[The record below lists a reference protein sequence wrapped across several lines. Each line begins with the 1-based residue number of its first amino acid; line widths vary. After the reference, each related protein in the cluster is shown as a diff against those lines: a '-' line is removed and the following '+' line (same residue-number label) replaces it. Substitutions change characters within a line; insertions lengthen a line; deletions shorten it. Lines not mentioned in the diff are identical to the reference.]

1 MAEFSIVGTLMGM
14 LGVLCLNPQH
24 DVSTGATEGLH
35 YLFTVLVL
43 HRSEWRWPGGRSCG
57 DALTG
62 HTYGQRCPCQQS
74 RGRVPG
80 GGALSG
86 CVPSPLLIQRPL

>member
-43 HRSEWRWPGGRSCG
+43 HRSEWRRPGGRAAAAVG
-57 DALTG
+57 T
-62 HTYGQRCPCQQS
+62 R
-74 RGRVPG
+74 
-80 GGALSG
+80 
-86 CVPSPLLIQRPL
+86 